1 MQKQF
6 LKRHRAKNRI
16 ELYSCLLLAHFS
28 DVTLE
33 LPFAL
38 THPEPNEKVVCGM
51 VTLPRK
57 PEDASRSK
65 EEVDKPA
72 TVVSPAEVQGAE
84 G

>member
-1 MQKQF
+1 MLF
-6 LKRHRAKNRI
+6 A
-16 ELYSCLLLAHFS
+16 YFS

-33 LPFAL
+33 LPFTL

-57 PEDASRSK
+57 LEDPSRSK
-65 EEVDKPA
+65 EEEDKPA
-72 TVVSPAEVQGAE
+72 TVVSSAEMLVAE